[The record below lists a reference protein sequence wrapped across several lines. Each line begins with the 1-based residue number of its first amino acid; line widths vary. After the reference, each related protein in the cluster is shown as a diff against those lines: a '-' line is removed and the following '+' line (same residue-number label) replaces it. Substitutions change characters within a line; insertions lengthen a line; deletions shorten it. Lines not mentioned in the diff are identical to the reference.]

1 MTATPAPSRRPFR
14 SGGKQ
19 SVHTPGAESEPRSSV
34 VASIPSGARATRIDA
49 GRCRRGCEGNLV
61 TVVMHIRG
69 EAVTM
74 TSCSTCDHRS
84 WARAGQP
91 VDLRSLLEEIKAAL
105 PLRKAS

>member
-1 MTATPAPSRRPFR
+1 MTAKPAPPA
-14 SGGKQ
+14 GTG
-19 SVHTPGAESEPRSSV
+19 HAPRHPTSAGV
-34 VASIPSGARATRIDA
+34 PSGARAVGIDQ
-49 GRCRRGCEGNLV
+49 GRCRRGCKGNLV

-69 EAVTM
+69 ETVTM

-84 WARAGQP
+84 WARGGQS